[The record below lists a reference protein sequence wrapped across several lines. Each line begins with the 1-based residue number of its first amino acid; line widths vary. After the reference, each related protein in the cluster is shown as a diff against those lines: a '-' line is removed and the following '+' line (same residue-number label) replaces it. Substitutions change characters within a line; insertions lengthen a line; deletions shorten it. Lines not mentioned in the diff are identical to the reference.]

1 MIKKFL
7 LVVLFLVYII
17 NNNLLACD
25 VVRYSNYYQYS
36 QYVTVYCPVYQTNL
50 VPNSY
55 NYVYYVPYY
64 THVPTI
70 VQENRV
76 VPIVENRLSYVPVIA
91 GYQYYPVNNYYNPWT
106 TYRY

>member
-1 MIKKFL
+1 MIKKSL
-7 LVVLFLVYII
+7 LALLFLVYIV

-25 VVRYSNYYQYS
+25 INRYSQRYQYP
-36 QYVTVYCPVYQTNL
+36 QYVTYYPAYQVNL

-55 NYVYYVPYY
+55 NYVYVPYY
-64 THVPTI
+64 TYVPTI

-76 VPIVENRLSYVPVIA
+76 VSIVENRLSYVPVVT
-91 GYQYYPVNNYYNPWT
+91 GYGYYPVNNYYNPWA